1 MSELMTRFYE
11 AKKDLFDI
19 SGNIINQ
26 DKYPFMTILAGYLT
40 DIVGSIDQE
49 IKNTSRASSINW
61 KEKKNP
67 KLLSKFINND
77 ENINIINRCVNKITS
92 KNYQDIAVELTQ
104 SIENDCTHNS
114 NDYSKYIFESII
126 KKCINEESFCNDYL
140 AFLNIISGN
149 IGENCKTLLSTFVK
163 EVFNIMNNNE
173 YIKNVTYFNFIKDV
187 VHFHNIGL
195 ILGSIY
201 TQYKNNK
208 SKVTMYEN
216 EIITCLL
223 NNVDII
229 NGIIDWQPVN
239 MDELISRSFLMTG
252 ILESIYKQLNNYFK
266 DPQVIQIKEC
276 LNLLY
281 NFNGGLL
288 NKLKFKILDI
298 QDIIEKNSIK
308 SEIVKPK
315 PNIIKEIIKETV
327 KETVKE
333 PVKQIIKEPAF
344 TIKHKKNERKQSKT
358 QNLHIE
364 DNFEYEIST
373 PKIMSTNNMF
383 DLLDDDAPKV
393 YKPKKSSEFAKDGS
407 EIYGKK
413 NGNSRKH

>member
-1 MSELMTRFYE
+1 MSQLMSRFYE

-26 DKYPFMTILAGYLT
+26 DIYPFMSILAVYLT

-77 ENINIINRCVNKITS
+77 DNINIINRCINKITS
-92 KNYQDIAVELTQ
+92 KNYQEIATELTQ
-104 SIENDCTHNS
+104 SIENDGTHNM
-114 NDYSKYIFESII
+114 NDYSKYIFDSII

-140 AFLNIISGN
+140 AFLNILSGSL
-149 IGENCKTLLSTFVK
+149 GEHCKTLLNTFVK
-163 EVFNIMNNNE
+163 EVLNIMNNNE
-173 YIKNVTYFNFIKDV
+173 YIKNVSYFNFVKDV
-187 VHFHNIGL
+187 LHFHNIGL
-195 ILGSIY
+195 IFGCIY
-201 TQYKNNK
+201 TQYKNNT
-208 SKVTMYEN
+208 SKIIVYEN
-216 EIITCLL
+216 
-223 NNVDII
+223 DII
-229 NGIIDWQPVN
+229 NALTNNIDIINSIIDWQPVN
-239 MDELISRSFLMTG
+239 MDELVSRSFLITG
-252 ILESIYKQLNNYFK
+252 ILESIYKPLNSYIKDSQVTQL
-266 DPQVIQIKEC
+266 KEC

-281 NFNGGLL
+281 NFNGGLP

-298 QDIIEKNSIK
+298 QDIIEKNTTKIEPVKIK
-308 SEIVKPK
+308 T
-315 PNIIKEIIKETV
+315 EIIKEV
-327 KETVKE
+327 IKEV
-333 PVKQIIKEPAF
+333 IKEPIKNTIEPPF
-344 TIKHKKNERKQSKT
+344 TVKTKKTDRKQLKKQDIAREVVSE
-358 QNLHIE
+358 IE
-364 DNFEYEIST
+364 VST

-413 NGNSRKH
+413 NSNSRKH